1 MISLETKEAE
11 VDPFLVIRTVQSFAV
26 KKVAATSSV
35 SGVIPIQYYV
45 QNGGSVKSRN
55 CCAIASSR

>member
-1 MISLETKEAE
+1 MKEAE